1 MRSKKYNT
9 IASSCLILFFVCWIL
24 LSTYGKYNYTVGDFT
39 PADVKLTVGLDIL
52 QMTLLFMSL
61 VFGLIAYAL
70 QDEGGYAGINIIIS
84 LALFVLTGMSDI
96 LTIYILFTEPVHLQ
110 MLFK

>member
-1 MRSKKYNT
+1 MF
-9 IASSCLILFFVCWIL
+9 LVCWIL
-24 LSTYGKYNYTVGDFT
+24 LFTYGKYNYTVGDFT
-39 PADVKLTVGLDIL
+39 PAEVRLTVGLDIL

-70 QDEGGYAGINIIIS
+70 QEEGGYAGINIIMS
-84 LALFVLTGMSDI
+84 LFLFVLTGMSDV
-96 LTIYILFTEPVHLQ
+96 LTIYILVTEPVHLQ